1 MQFLGKLTFG
11 KLTFQKFTFSPSMTI
26 EKINVYKTYRRNDNL
41 QISVKEIILDQ
52 MNLDETREDKMTVLK
67 SV

>member
-1 MQFLGKLTFG
+1 LQFLGKLTFG